1 VSHTA
6 STGTG
11 TPSVST
17 STTSAT
23 AGQVNDADVSKQS
36 VGSLI
41 SEVTNDLST
50 LMRQEMDLAKAEI
63 KEEVTKT
70 GKAAGMLGGAGFA
83 GYMLALFLSIAAWWG
98 LANVM
103 DEAWAALIVA
113 AVWGVIAAVLFV
125 SGRSKMREV
134 NPKPERTVST
144 LKEVPDALKGRQEA
158 TR

>member
-23 AGQVNDADVSKQS
+23 AGQVNDPDVSKQS

-113 AVWGVIAAVLFV
+113 VVWGVIAAVLFV

-158 TR
+158 SR